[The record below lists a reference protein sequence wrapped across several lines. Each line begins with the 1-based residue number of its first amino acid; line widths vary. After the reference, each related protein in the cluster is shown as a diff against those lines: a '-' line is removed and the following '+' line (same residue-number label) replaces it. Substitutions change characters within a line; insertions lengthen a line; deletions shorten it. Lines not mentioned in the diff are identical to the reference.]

1 MLKRRIVGSTVLGA
15 VISGLVIGPPVFAK
29 DPAPNPGKTLYDKNC
44 ASCHGVTGKGDGTL
58 AKLMTPKPTDLTQ
71 LAKKAGGK
79 FPMIEVLGQI
89 DGTLYI
95 AAHGTSEMPVWGDK
109 FTAETTAGVEDHA
122 MVRGKL
128 LLVTQYVAS
137 IQEK

>member
-15 VISGLVIGPPVFAK
+15 VISGLVVGPPVFAK
-29 DPAPNPGKTLYDKNC
+29 DPANPGKTLYDKNC

-71 LAKKAGGK
+71 IAKKAGGK

-95 AAHGTSEMPVWGDK
+95 AAHGTNEMPVWGDR
-109 FTAETTAGVEDHA
+109 FTAETTAGLEDHA
-122 MVRGKL
+122 VVRGKL